1 MTSYAGR
8 HTISTLPLP
17 GPLHSFPFDM
27 VEKSTEDEHLG
38 VEVNNHGT
46 KTPRKV
52 QWASNLEESVESSTR
67 HLDEQ
72 GLNVCLTLSSYHE
85 QLKTNQQI
93 LSTIARR
100 VP

>member
-1 MTSYAGR
+1 
-8 HTISTLPLP
+8 
-17 GPLHSFPFDM
+17 M
-27 VEKSTEDEHLG
+27 VEKSTEDGHLG

-72 GLNVCLTLSSYHE
+72 GLNVCLSCHLI
-85 QLKTNQQI
+85 TNN
-93 LSTIARR
+93 
-100 VP
+100 